1 MGTISRA
8 FFARNLVDSGTKVN
22 YETKCL
28 CSWNKI
34 VALFLKSS
42 IFETYK
48 TPSMKKILLLAITF
62 SLTSCAQVQQ
72 TLNQLPQLSSQIPGV
87 GGVDIAS
94 GLKEALNK
102 GITQQVSKLTAVD
115 GFYKN
120 EAVKILMPAE
130 LQKVDATLRKIGLGS
145 LADEGIKV
153 LNRAAEDAVKE
164 ATPIFVSAVKNMTFT
179 DAKNI
184 LLGNDSAA
192 TTYLQGST
200 TTALYGKFNPVIKS
214 SFEKVGADV
223 IWTKIINKY
232 NTIPLVKKVNP
243 DLTDY
248 TTNQALAGVFKMIAV
263 EEKEIRN
270 NISARTTPLLK
281 SVFAMQDNK

>member
-1 MGTISRA
+1 
-8 FFARNLVDSGTKVN
+8 
-22 YETKCL
+22 
-28 CSWNKI
+28 
-34 VALFLKSS
+34 
-42 IFETYK
+42 
-48 TPSMKKILLLAITF
+48 MKKILILALVF
-62 SLTSCAQVQQ
+62 SLGSYAQVKE
-72 TLNQLPQLSSQIPGV
+72 TLTQKITKLSTQISGV

-130 LQKVDATLRKIGLGS
+130 LQKVDATLRRVGLGS
-145 LADEGIKV
+145 LADEGVKV

-164 ATPIFVSAVKNMTFT
+164 ATPIFISAVKNMSFT

-184 LLGNDSAA
+184 LLGNQNAA
-192 TTYLQGST
+192 TTYLQNST

-223 IWTKIINKY
+223 VWKNIINKY
-232 NTIPLVKKVNP
+232 NTIPLVKKVNT

-263 EEKEIRN
+263 EEKDIRT
-270 NISARTTPLLK
+270 NINARTTPALK
-281 SVFAMQDNK
+281 SVFAMQDKK

>member
-1 MGTISRA
+1 
-8 FFARNLVDSGTKVN
+8 
-22 YETKCL
+22 
-28 CSWNKI
+28 
-34 VALFLKSS
+34 
-42 IFETYK
+42 
-48 TPSMKKILLLAITF
+48 MKKILLLAVTF
-62 SLTSCAQVQQ
+62 SLNSCAQVQQ
-72 TLNQLPQLSSQIPGV
+72 TLNQLPQISSQIPGV

-130 LQKVDATLRKIGLGS
+130 LQKVDATLRKVGLSS
-145 LADEGIKV
+145 LADEGIKM

-164 ATPIFVSAVKNMTFT
+164 ATPIFVSAVRNMTFT

-192 TTYLQGST
+192 TNYLQGST
-200 TTALYGKFNPVIKS
+200 TTALYSKFNPVIKN
-214 SFEKVGADV
+214 SFEKVGADAV
-223 IWTKIINKY
+223 WTKIITKY

-281 SVFAMQDNK
+281 SVFAMQDKK